1 MDSKWA
7 AFRLSEIEER
17 RRAGNDPWLE
27 FLKVPSLRTGLYVLA
42 AGAVDTQSP
51 HAEDEVYHV
60 VRGRGRFTADGEEMA
75 VEAGAV
81 LFVAAGVE
89 HRFHS
94 IEEDLEILVF
104 FSSTPPA

>member
-7 AFRLSEIEER
+7 AFRLSEIDEQR
-17 RRAGNDPWLE
+17 RRAGEAPWLE
-27 FLKVPSLRTGLYVLA
+27 FLKVPSLRTGLYVLP
-42 AGAVDTQSP
+42 AGSVDTQSP
-51 HAEDEVYHV
+51 HAEDEVYYV
-60 VRGRGRFTADGEEMA
+60 VRGRGRFTADGNDMS

-81 LFVAAGVE
+81 LFVAAHAE

-104 FSSTPPA
+104 FARV

>member
-7 AFRLSEIEER
+7 AFRLPEIEER
-17 RRAGNDPWLE
+17 RRAGDDPWLE
-27 FLKVPSLRTGLYVLA
+27 LLKVPSLRTGLYVLA

-51 HAEDEVYHV
+51 HTEDEVYYV
-60 VRGRGRFTADGEEMA
+60 VRGRGRFTADGDETA

-104 FSSTPPA
+104 FSSTPRA